1 MSSVVTRSLGSWHT
15 AALALCLF
23 LCACSRDAGPV
34 MRMSTPADQS
44 VTIDFNTNPN
54 PLRSGVNE
62 VAVEVRNA
70 DGTAV
75 TGAAVSATF
84 YMAAMPSMSMPEM
97 RNIFT
102 LKPTKAGTYV
112 GQGSLEMG
120 GTWEVTVN
128 VSRDGV
134 VVAKGRSTVIAK

>member
-1 MSSVVTRSLGSWHT
+1 MSSAVTSSLMSRHP
-15 AALALCLF
+15 AAPVLCLL
-23 LCACSRDAGPV
+23 LCACSGDAGPG
-34 MRMSTPADQS
+34 MRMSTSADQS
-44 VTIDFNTNPN
+44 ITIDFKTSPN
-54 PLRSGVNE
+54 PPRSGANE

-75 TGAAVSATF
+75 TGADVSATF
-84 YMAAMPSMSMPEM
+84 YMGAMPSMSMPEM

-102 LKPTKAGTYV
+102 LKPAKAGTYV